1 MSIRDENGPAR
12 AALSSS
18 ATRTIER
25 RRGGGWS
32 EAHGAPCDFVLCQT
46 DVMRLDH
53 NRGAY
58 YPTAG
63 SVNMPYGLCVQDDRL
78 IFADTGSSRLRQPV
92 LALWRRRLRLDAS
105 NRRFRQ

>member
-1 MSIRDENGPAR
+1 VAAR
-12 AALSSS
+12 CFVFIADAGNNR
-18 ATRTIER
+18 AMAGR
-25 RRGGGWS
+25 GWS
-32 EAHGAPCDFVLCQT
+32 EAHGARCDFVLGQT
-46 DVMRLDH
+46 DVMRLH
-53 NRGAY
+53 QNRGAY

-63 SVNMPYGLCVQDDRL
+63 AVNMPYGLCVQDDRL